1 MASRLPLQQ
10 SSRKQ
15 IMRLHQPDLR
25 NRTKTASMHALQ
37 VFRSLPDNEEARI
50 LGKRMFRM
58 VTRAGAFYRAAVRS
72 RSLRSYLKRIDA
84 ALYDLDLG
92 AYWLDLMIT
101 ADDMGPRTN
110 MKGLL
115 SEIHEV
121 MAILVSSKKKAKK
134 LGNPETAMSSN

>member
-1 MASRLPLQQ
+1 MPSRIPVQQ
-10 SSRKQ
+10 STRKKV
-15 IMRLHQPDLR
+15 MRLHQPDLR

-37 VFRSLPDNEEARI
+37 VFRTLPDTEEARI

-72 RSLRSYLKRIDA
+72 RNLRSYLKRIDA

-101 ADDMGPRTN
+101 AELGPRTN
-110 MKGLL
+110 MNGLL
-115 SEIHEV
+115 SEIHEM
-121 MAILVSSKKKAKK
+121 MAILVSCKKMAKK
-134 LGNPETAMSSN
+134 MGTASTPMSSN